1 MLNKAREH
9 LKSAEILFCEEQY
22 RDAVSRAYYA
32 AFSAMHAYVRFSH
45 RRLRLTVGNPPKGQW
60 KHPGLRG
67 VFIRRLGEAGMPVE
81 ICRTLRSHL
90 RDLHDARIDADYSTA
105 KIDKSTASNTL
116 EIAREVISVVE
127 RGV

>member
-32 AFSAMHAYVRFSH
+32 AFSAMHAYV
-45 RRLRLTVGNPPKGQW
+45 GNPPKGQW

-67 VFIRRLGEAGMPVE
+67 VFIRKLGEVGMPVE
-81 ICRTLRSHL
+81 NCRTLRSKL
-90 RDLHDARIDADYSTA
+90 RDLQDTRIRADYSTTEVGESA
-105 KIDKSTASNTL
+105 AIDAL
-116 EIAREVISVVE
+116 EIAREVISVST
-127 RGV
+127 

>member
-32 AFSAMHAYVRFSH
+32 AFSAMHAYV
-45 RRLRLTVGNPPKGQW
+45 GNPPKGQW

-81 ICRTLRSHL
+81 NCRTLRSNL

-116 EIAREVISVVE
+116 EIAREVINVVE
-127 RGV
+127 GGI